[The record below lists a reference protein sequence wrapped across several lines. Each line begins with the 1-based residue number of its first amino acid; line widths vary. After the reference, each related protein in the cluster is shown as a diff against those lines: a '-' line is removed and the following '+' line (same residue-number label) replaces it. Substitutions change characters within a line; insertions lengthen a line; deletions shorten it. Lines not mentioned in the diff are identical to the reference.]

1 MTRQWLHDTIS
12 SSLPVICGLA
22 AATVVICDAI
32 GVSLNP
38 GYNPL
43 KESISDLV
51 FYPFGWLEQI
61 GMAAAGLTQALF
73 AGFILSSRSARINH
87 WVRISGF
94 IFAAMSIGF
103 GVITLFKTD
112 PGLGIESLG
121 GGVHVTTVIAMAAL
135 FPVNCYLLSRAIG
148 GNPDSA
154 TILHFSYVMAAIG
167 GLIALQLLPL
177 NPIRFIGISERLLAG
192 VNLAWIVFAG
202 SHLPHLVD
210 TPLEPPARPAK

>member
-1 MTRQWLHDTIS
+1 MIRRCLHETIS
-12 SSLPVICGLA
+12 SSLPIICGLA

-43 KESISDLV
+43 NESISDLV
-51 FYPFGWLEQI
+51 FYPWGWLEQL
-61 GMAAAGLTQALF
+61 GMVAAGSTQIMF
-73 AGFILSSRSARINH
+73 AAFILSSKSARTNH
-87 WVRISGF
+87 WVRISGL
-94 IFAAMSIGF
+94 IFAMMSIGF
-103 GVITLFKTD
+103 GIITVFKTD

-121 GGVHVTTVIAMAAL
+121 GGIHVTTVIVLAAL
-135 FPVNCYLLSRAIG
+135 FPINCYLLSRAIG
-148 GNPDSA
+148 NNPDSA
-154 TILHFSYVMAAIG
+154 TILHFSYLMAAIG
-167 GLIALQLLPL
+167 GLIAFQLLPL

-210 TPLEPPARPAK
+210 TPVK